1 MLDNLTGLLLSI
13 KITDILD
20 MGIVAFLLYKLLG
33 FIRETRAQQLF
44 RGILLIILAF
54 ILSEVLDLSLLNWL
68 LTGLATVGIIA
79 VVILFQPEIR
89 RALEQIGR
97 RGFLRGQFRNLSK
110 EESYATVHVLVDA
123 VDDFSSTRTG
133 ALIAIEQETML
144 NDIIETGVVIDGEIS
159 VRLLGNLFYEGSPL
173 HDGAVIIRGNKVYAA
188 SCVLPLTSRTSIGKN
203 LGTRHRA
210 GVGLSE
216 VSDAFII
223 IVSEETGAIS
233 VAQNGEFKRFLDLK
247 TLEKML
253 LDIYIAPGDD
263 RNLLSRLV
271 SRKQK
276 TEEKQSEPAEK

>member
-1 MLDNLTGLLLSI
+1 MGLLLSV
-13 KITDILD
+13 KITDIID
-20 MGIVAFLLYKLLG
+20 IAIVAFLLYKMFG

-44 RGILLIILAF
+44 RGILLIVAAF
-54 ILSEVLDLSLLNWL
+54 ILSEVFDLSLLNWL
-68 LTGLATVGIIA
+68 LTRLITVGLIA

-97 RGFLRGQFRNLSK
+97 RGVFRDQFKDMSK
-110 EESYATVHVLVDA
+110 ETAYATVHMIVDA

-133 ALIAIEQETML
+133 ALIAIEGETML
-144 NDIIETGVVIDGEIS
+144 TDIIETGVVVDSEIS

-173 HDGAVIIRGNKVYAA
+173 HDGAVIIRGYRIHAA
-188 SCVLPLTSRTSIGKN
+188 SCVLPLTNRASIGKN

-223 IVSEETGAIS
+223 IVSEESGAIS
-233 VAQNGEFKRFLDLK
+233 VAKDGVLRRFLELK

-253 LDIYIAPGDD
+253 LDIYIQTEDSTD
-263 RNLLSRLV
+263 IFSRILKGGK
-271 SRKQK
+271 RH
-276 TEEKQSEPAEK
+276 E